1 MPVPQADRRRLFKQI
16 DMEEQYQKVRH
27 GGHCSDDT
35 DCITHCTTFGL
46 SDPKCAENFS
56 NCNHAHT
63 SHCSDCIN
71 IIATLD
77 EISQHIKKIT
87 DKNIAQETKFD
98 FENAS
103 EHIIEWSRH
112 NLPAARQDGEKKSIV
127 S

>member
-1 MPVPQADRRRLFKQI
+1 MFKQI
-16 DMEEQYQKVRH
+16 DMGEQYQKVRH
-27 GGHCSDDT
+27 GVHCSDDV

-46 SDPKCAENFS
+46 SDPKSAEHFS
-56 NCNHAHT
+56 NCNHAHI

-103 EHIIEWSRH
+103 EHIIEWSHH
-112 NLPAARQDGEKKSIV
+112 NLRAAR
-127 S
+127 